1 MPTSRKDPD
10 MSVATESNMAAGT
23 NTAMPAIPAQRPG
36 TNGPGAADQTALP
49 DPALAP
55 PWQETTLSPGNDLGG
70 SALVEQAIS
79 AATADAS
86 RIAELFDALRTAR
99 LWLPLPEDGPAVT
112 PGGAVRLPTVVYLGS
127 EFVAAYTSAELLTAS
142 AQPGTRT
149 RDGGSLA
156 GVPGVVPRASTAHAV
171 ARAADL
177 ARLLPPDIGI
187 ALNAGADQSVPIYPQ
202 GVRFLAADAS
212 TAEHGRVT
220 VGPLPCQPD
229 GLLAGIRAGLAGIPQ
244 ARRAAAAWLSVQF
257 SGEGMVISVTL
268 DQPADAAAQDSVVAA
283 LTRAAE
289 AAPHDVDWPLDVTFP
304 GEGEPD
310 YIDRWIAAFAEP
322 FYRRD

>member
-36 TNGPGAADQTALP
+36 TNGPGAAGQTALP
-49 DPALAP
+49 DPVLAP
-55 PWQETTLSPGNDLGG
+55 PWQETTLSPGHDLGG

-79 AATADAS
+79 AATSNAS

-142 AQPGTRT
+142 AQRGTRT
-149 RDGGSLA
+149 RDGDI
-156 GVPGVVPRASTAHAV
+156 PHAV

-202 GVRFLAADAS
+202 GVTFLAADPDA
-212 TAEHGRVT
+212 AERGRVT

-257 SGEGMVISVTL
+257 SGEGVIISVTL
-268 DQPADAAAQDSVVAA
+268 DQPADPAAQDAVIAA

-310 YIDRWIAAFAEP
+310 DIDRWIAAFAEP
-322 FYRRD
+322 FYSRD